1 MKKLVA
7 LVLTLALALTCV
19 SAFAATPVAVNDL
32 AYKGDL
38 EIIHFSTS
46 EEADGNGGSDGFR
59 TTMAAWNDAH
69 PDINLVQNILSN
81 DEFKTR
87 VAQLALANDLPDVVI
102 LQGMNT
108 IDWANQGLI
117 LDMTDIIKAS
127 PYYDKYNTAFFTPF
141 TTPDGKIYGL
151 PCLTGGTCTVVVYDK
166 AMWKEAGFD
175 AFPTTWEDVEK
186 ADEYFSAKNIDTIAF
201 GNKDQWQLNS
211 DFVSCL
217 GNRYTGPDWFA
228 SLVAKTG
235 AKFTDPEF
243 IACLKETQHLF
254 HETGIFNED
263 FNAVDNTDAREY
275 FLAGDAAAIISGNWD
290 VEYIEAVL
298 MKDNPEKLANIGFA
312 VLPQPADATYAPDSQ
327 NIGLGFAVALNSKLA
342 EDPDKLA
349 AAIDLAYEI
358 TGPAFSTYVAE
369 GYALGGL
376 TDAGEVDLSKFSTLR
391 QDFYKYS
398 YVDTSTCE
406 IYDSYITSAVWNTLN
421 PDMQAMV
428 NGEKT
433 PEEVAAN
440 AQAAY
445 EANY

>member
-1 MKKLVA
+1 MKKLFA
-7 LVLTLALALTCV
+7 LVLSLALVLVSV
-19 SAFAATPVAVNDL
+19 SAFASTPVAVNEL

-46 EEADGNGGSDGFR
+46 EEAEGNGGSDGFR
-59 TTMAAWNDAH
+59 TTMAAWDEAH
-69 PDINLVQNILSN
+69 PDINLKQNILSN

-108 IDWANQGLI
+108 IDWASQGLI
-117 LDMTDIIKAS
+117 IDMTDIIKAS
-127 PYYDKYNTAFFTPF
+127 PYYDKYNTGFFTPF

-166 AMWKEAGFD
+166 AMWKEAGYD
-175 AFPTTWEDVEK
+175 TFPSTWEEVEK
-186 ADEYFSAKNIDTIAF
+186 AAEYFGAQGIDAIAF

-217 GNRYTGPDWFA
+217 GNRYTGPEWFT
-228 SLVAKTG
+228 SLITKGG
-235 AKFTDPEF
+235 AKFTDDAF
-243 IACLKETQHLF
+243 IAALKETQYLF
-254 HETGIFNED
+254 HDTKIFNED

-275 FLAGDAAAIISGNWD
+275 FIAGEAAALISGNWD

-298 MKDNPEKLANIGFA
+298 TKDNPEKLANIGFA

-327 NIGLGFAVALNSKLA
+327 NIGIGFAVAISSKVA

-358 TGPAFSTYVAE
+358 TGPAFSSFVAE
-369 GYALGGL
+369 NYALGGL
-376 TDAGEVDLSKFSTLR
+376 TDAGDVDLSKFSQLR

-406 IYDSYITSAVWNTLN
+406 IYDSYITSAVWNVLN
-421 PDMQAMV
+421 ADMQAMV

-433 PEEVAAN
+433 PEEVAQN